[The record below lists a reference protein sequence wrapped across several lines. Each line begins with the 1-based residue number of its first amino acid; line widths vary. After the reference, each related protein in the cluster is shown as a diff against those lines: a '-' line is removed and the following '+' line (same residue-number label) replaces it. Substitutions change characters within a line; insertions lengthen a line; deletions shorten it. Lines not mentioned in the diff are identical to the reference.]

1 MKLLGE
7 RIKRKRETMQI
18 SLGELAR
25 RVGVSASALSQI
37 ENSKSVPTIVT
48 LKAIAESL
56 HTSVGELI
64 GENEAITKNP
74 LVRFE
79 EKTLAGN
86 NESGTTVYLLSNP
99 GNLKQMETCLLQFNE
114 GANGDDIMRL
124 HPGQE
129 FCYVLQGELEFR
141 LEDKKYILQKNDS
154 FYFNSNR
161 EHSVRNRANG
171 ITQVLWIITPPES

>member
-141 LEDKKYILQKNDS
+141 LEDKNTFFRKTTAFIS
-154 FYFNSNR
+154 TPT
-161 EHSVRNRANG
+161 AN
-171 ITQVLWIITPPES
+171 TPCVTVPMALRRYCGL